1 MNQRKMV
8 FLYVLRYH
16 GHQTSSRRTATHS
29 NTHAEPSA
37 FEDDTPQLGIFKPR
51 PSPRSELGSKTASA
65 RKASAKPGKPGA
77 AS

>member
-1 MNQRKMV
+1 MNRPEKDGLSICV
-8 FLYVLRYH
+8 SLPW
-16 GHQTSSRRTATHS
+16 TSNIQWTATHS

-51 PSPRSELGSKTASA
+51 PSPRSKLGSKTASA